1 MSDRGGH
8 PLSQIGG
15 RTQRDKSFW
24 KFGKSHKTEPDWP
37 LEEDGQKVKAVR
49 LMDTFDSVADAD
61 MVISLLAAY
70 GIPCFKYYD
79 LEGGAGKVING
90 FSGYGAS
97 LYVPQTML
105 EEANNILNAEVAE
118 EDENDDGLHA

>member
-1 MSDRGGH
+1 M
-8 PLSQIGG
+8 
-15 RTQRDKSFW
+15 DKSFW
-24 KFGKSHKTEPDWP
+24 KFGKSHKTAPDWP

>member
-1 MSDRGGH
+1 M
-8 PLSQIGG
+8 
-15 RTQRDKSFW
+15 DKSFW
-24 KFGKSHKTEPDWP
+24 KFGKSREPEVEWP
-37 LEEDGQKVKAVR
+37 LAEDGQKVKAVR
-49 LMDTFDSVADAD
+49 LRDAFDSMADAD

-90 FSGYGAS
+90 FSGYGAG

-105 EEANNILNAEVAE
+105 EEAQDLLQAEVTE
-118 EDENDDGLHA
+118 EE